1 MSVAYCLYYMVFTA
15 ISTVIRDENTTR
27 WAADAKVKNERSQSD
42 S

>member
-1 MSVAYCLYYMVFTA
+1 MPVAYCLYYMVFTA

-27 WAADAKVKNERSQSD
+27 LVAKVKNERSQSD